1 MKAETALPTLF
12 LLGLRHREELSLAR
26 SRRGRR
32 GGLGGPH
39 RPAAGSRAPTPAF
52 GEGDRGCT
60 GEVVSRRMLPF
71 LISPRFCEEKGKR

>member
-26 SRRGRR
+26 SRRGRQRQGAWRAASPR
-32 GGLGGPH
+32 GGEQSADPSF
-39 RPAAGSRAPTPAF
+39 RRRR
-52 GEGDRGCT
+52 RGCT

-71 LISPRFCEEKGKR
+71 LISPRF